1 MIGTH
6 ELPTH
11 YIGGLDFVAASPS
24 EAAQFVVRWAE
35 NQKAVHVHLANAY
48 TVSLADTD
56 IEYRRLLSSGVVFPD
71 GKPITWFSKLFRQ
84 RPGLKQVRGPQ
95 MFLDVLNLGRA
106 YNLRHFFLGSSDE
119 TLELMQ
125 AKLTSEFPGLRI
137 VGTYSPP
144 FRPLFPAELRAQDEL
159 ISSCEPDLIWVG
171 LGTPKQDFE
180 AERITKQRGMTTIAV
195 GAAFD
200 YSAGTLKVAPK
211 WLRSA
216 GLEWLFRLI
225 AEPRR
230 LWRRYLIGNVIF
242 LSAVVRKSLRK
253 GHG

>member
-1 MIGTH
+1 MIGTE

-11 YIGGLDFVAASPS
+11 HIGGLDFIAASPS
-24 EAAQFVVRWAE
+24 EASQLVVRWAE
-35 NQKAVHVHLANAY
+35 KQTAVHVHLANAY

-56 IEYRRLLSSGVVFPD
+56 IEYRRLLSSGVLFPD
-71 GKPITWFSKLFRQ
+71 GKPITWFSKIFRQ

-106 YNLRHFFLGSSDE
+106 YDLRHFFLGSTDE

-125 AKLTSEFPGLRI
+125 AKLTSEFPGLKI

-144 FRPLFPAELRAQDEL
+144 FRPLFSAELRAQDEL
-159 ISSCEPDLIWVG
+159 ILSCEPDLVWVG

-180 AERITKQRGMTTIAV
+180 AERIAKQLGMPTIAV

-200 YSAGTLKVAPK
+200 FSAGTLRVAPP
-211 WLRSA
+211 WMRSL

-225 AEPRR
+225 TEPRR
-230 LWRRYLIGNVIF
+230 LWRRYLVGNTRF
-242 LSAVVRKSLRK
+242 LFAASTKSHRKS
-253 GHG
+253 